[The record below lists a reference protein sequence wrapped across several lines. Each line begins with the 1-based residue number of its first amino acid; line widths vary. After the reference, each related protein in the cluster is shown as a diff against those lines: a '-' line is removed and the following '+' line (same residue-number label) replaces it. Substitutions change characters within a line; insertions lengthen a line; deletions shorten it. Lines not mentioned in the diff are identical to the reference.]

1 MFELLEPFQKSLAVQ
16 MRNQIQEGTF
26 SQVNLFGGPR
36 YSLRMSF
43 ALEAA
48 RVLSCRRQGGSN
60 CSCESCRKFATLGE
74 PNVLI
79 VSQRDHKSLIETH
92 LDAFCRLYNDFSRIE
107 LMRTIRTLLLQY
119 HPSFSPATASQNS
132 LYDAASSVNE
142 LLISLGQE
150 REIGQKEA
158 KKWAE
163 EIRSSL
169 KPLYAANR
177 KNTTVTI
184 AQVRAIDEWV
194 NQTGMGSN
202 KRFIILEAME
212 QTNVSARNSL
222 LKILEEPPEDTYFF
236 LISEFPNRIMSTIL
250 SRVRRYVFPP
260 LGQEAVMHYL
270 KPYYLHDRQYES
282 LEQFYLEGGGMDLSK
297 NRQIAG
303 MLFSSV
309 QSRRYLLLS
318 DLQQL
323 LSNVDD
329 MDGYEYVLRALLD
342 MLADALEEESLSAD
356 LAYRLSSLVS
366 SRYSEGRLYNQN
378 GRLMLE
384 ALYYRMMEER

>member
-48 RVLSCRRQGGSN
+48 RVLSCRRQGESN

-92 LDAFCRLYNDFSRIE
+92 LDAFCRLYNDFSKIE
-107 LMRTIRTLLLQY
+107 LMRAIRTLLLQY

-142 LLISLGQE
+142 LLIFLGQE

-260 LGQEAVMHYL
+260 LGKEAVMHYL

>member
-1 MFELLEPFQKSLAVQ
+1 M
-16 MRNQIQEGTF
+16 
-26 SQVNLFGGPR
+26 
-36 YSLRMSF
+36 
-43 ALEAA
+43 
-48 RVLSCRRQGGSN
+48 SN

-92 LDAFCRLYNDFSRIE
+92 LDAFCRLYNDFSKIE
-107 LMRTIRTLLLQY
+107 LMRAIRTLLLQY
-119 HPSFSPATASQNS
+119 HPSFSPATASQTS

-260 LGQEAVMHYL
+260 LGKETVMLYL
-270 KPYYLHDRQYES
+270 KPYYLHDRQYEVLNS
-282 LEQFYLEGGGMDLSK
+282 STLK
-297 NRQIAG
+297 AG
-303 MLFSSV
+303 
-309 QSRRYLLLS
+309 
-318 DLQQL
+318 
-323 LSNVDD
+323 
-329 MDGYEYVLRALLD
+329 EWT
-342 MLADALEEESLSAD
+342 
-356 LAYRLSSLVS
+356 
-366 SRYSEGRLYNQN
+366 
-378 GRLMLE
+378 
-384 ALYYRMMEER
+384 

>member
-1 MFELLEPFQKSLAVQ
+1 MFELLEPFQKALATQ
-16 MRNQIQEGTF
+16 MRSQIQEGTF

-48 RVLSCRRQGGSN
+48 RVLSCRRQGESN
-60 CSCESCRKFATLGE
+60 CGCESCRKFATLGE

-79 VSQRDHKSLIETH
+79 VSQRDHKSMIETR
-92 LDAFCRLYNDFSRIE
+92 LDAFCRLYNDCSKIE
-107 LMRTIRTLLLQY
+107 LMRAIRILLLQY

-177 KNTTVTI
+177 RNTTVTI

-212 QTNVSARNSL
+212 QANVSARNSL

-236 LISEFPNRIMSTIL
+236 LISEFPSRIMSTIL

-260 LGQEAVMHYL
+260 LGKEEVMHYL
-270 KPYYLHDRQYES
+270 EPYYLHDRQYES
-282 LEQFYLEGGGMDLSK
+282 LEQFYLEGGGMDLNK

-303 MLFSSV
+303 MIFSSV
-309 QSRRYLLLS
+309 QSNRYLLLS
-318 DLQQL
+318 DLQLL

-329 MDGYEYVLRALLD
+329 VDGYEYVLRALLD
-342 MLADALEEESLSAD
+342 MLADALEQELLSAD
-356 LAYRLSSLVS
+356 LAFRLSSLVS
-366 SRYSEGRLYNQN
+366 SSYSEGQLYNQN

>member
-48 RVLSCRRQGGSN
+48 RVLSCRRQGMSN

-92 LDAFCRLYNDFSRIE
+92 LDAFCRLYNDFTKIE
-107 LMRTIRTLLLQY
+107 LIRAIRTLLLQY
-119 HPSFSPATASQNS
+119 HPSFSPATASQTS

-212 QTNVSARNSL
+212 QTNISARNSL

-260 LGQEAVMHYL
+260 LGKEAVMLYL

-282 LEQFYLEGGGMDLSK
+282 LEQFYLEGGGMDLNK

-309 QSRRYLLLS
+309 QSRRYLLLP

-329 MDGYEYVLRALLD
+329 VDGYEYVLRALLD
-342 MLADALEEESLSAD
+342 RLADALEEESLSAD

-366 SRYSEGRLYNQN
+366 SSYSEAQLYNQN

>member
-1 MFELLEPFQKSLAVQ
+1 MFELLEPFQNSLASQ
-16 MRNQIQEGTF
+16 MRSQIQSGTF

-48 RVLSCRRQGGSN
+48 RVLSCSEQGRVHCN
-60 CSCESCRKFATLGE
+60 CESCRKFTTLSDSG
-74 PNVLI
+74 VLI
-79 VSQRDHKSLIETH
+79 VSQRDHKSMIETH
-92 LDAFCRLYNDFSRIE
+92 LAAFSRLNNDFSRKA
-107 LMRTIRTLLLQY
+107 LIRSIRILLLQY
-119 HPSFSPATASQNS
+119 HPSFSPATPSQNS
-132 LYDAASSVNE
+132 LYDAASVVNE
-142 LLISLGQE
+142 LLISLSQE
-150 REIGQKEA
+150 GELSQKEA
-158 KKWAE
+158 KKWAD

-169 KPLYAANR
+169 KNLYAANR
-177 KNTTVTI
+177 RNTTITI
-184 AQVRAIDEWV
+184 GQVRAVDEWV
-194 NQTGMGSN
+194 NRTSMGSH

-222 LKILEEPPEDTYFF
+222 LKMLEEPPEDTYFF

-260 LGQEAVMHYL
+260 LGKEAVLKYL
-270 KPYYLHDRQYES
+270 EPYYLHDRQYES
-282 LEQFYLEGGGMDLSK
+282 LEQFYLEGGGMDLQK

-303 MLFSSV
+303 MLYSSV
-309 QSRRYLLLS
+309 QSRRYLSLT

-323 LSNVDD
+323 LANVEE
-329 MDGYEYVLRALLD
+329 MDSYEYVLRAFLDLLTV
-342 MLADALEEESLSAD
+342 ALEERTLSAD
-356 LAYRLSSLVS
+356 PAYRLSSLVNNS
-366 SRYSEGRLYNQN
+366 FSESQLFNQN